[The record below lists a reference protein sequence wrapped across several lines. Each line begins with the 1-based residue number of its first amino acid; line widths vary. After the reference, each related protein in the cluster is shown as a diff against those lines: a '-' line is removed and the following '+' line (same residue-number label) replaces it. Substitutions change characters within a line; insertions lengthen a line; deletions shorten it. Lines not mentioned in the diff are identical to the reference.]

1 MKINWDVVKVL
12 GGGLFVAGGPL
23 AGVLA
28 AFGVADGT
36 ISKWLGIGIAVLSLI
51 CFIGPLLAQALQR
64 TDAGK
69 ARDIASLSPAG
80 QAAVLDKLPD
90 ETKIAAVNAIPAVTQ
105 VVVSDFAVDGAA
117 KAVADRS
124 LKKVVS
130 ETQASQVH
138 L

>member
-36 ISKWLGIGIAVLSLI
+36 ISKWLGIGVAFVGLI
-51 CFIGPLLAQALQR
+51 CFMGPLLIQALQQ

-69 ARDIASLSPAG
+69 AATIEGLSPAG
-80 QAAVLDKLPD
+80 KAAVLDKLPD
-90 ETKIAAVNAIPAVTQ
+90 ATKLAAVNALPD
-105 VVVSDFAVDGAA
+105 VVNVEIKPTATDGVRTAA
-117 KAVADRS
+117 LDNN
-124 LKKVVS
+124 LDKVNF
-130 ETQASQVH
+130 TAKDKP
-138 L
+138 